1 VPERVAALHA
11 AAMAAV
17 ALELAAA
24 KLVHRLPPFSHILG
38 KVTLDLASGMMETHF
53 LSPSSQNS
61 ESTVVL
67 RAPPHGHARGQ
78 AHRRHLEPSPTPC
91 SFARS
96 PGWSSHPRLSV
107 P

>member
-1 VPERVAALHA
+1 
-11 AAMAAV
+11 MATV
-17 ALELAAA
+17 ALELAVTE
-24 KLVHRLPPFSHILG
+24 LVHRLPPFSRVLG
-38 KVTLDLASGMMETHF
+38 RVTLYLASGMIESH
-53 LSPSSQNS
+53 LSPSSSQNS

-96 PGWSSHPRLSV
+96 LGWSSHPHLSV